1 MAAPDYPKSAELQH
15 ALLAFTA
22 SCSEAI
28 DHADNEPIFV
38 RFLQLS
44 KLEKVA
50 PPQTSLLTTRLAAFR
65 ALREGGTPCQARAD
79 KLYAEMMKETKAL
92 LEKKEKAQKDAI
104 DAIRKKVGNRSRI
117 MVASLG
123 SLAIVTVRAPSLWL
137 RWEAKDRAHG
147 ARRRRSQSKGKS
159 PMPMC

>member
-1 MAAPDYPKSAELQH
+1 VLASQVAAPDYPKSAELQH

-104 DAIRKKVGNRSRI
+104 DAIRKKVG
-117 MVASLG
+117 
-123 SLAIVTVRAPSLWL
+123 
-137 RWEAKDRAHG
+137 
-147 ARRRRSQSKGKS
+147 
-159 PMPMC
+159 